1 MDPRENP
8 YTPNAGARP
17 PVLVGRQNEL
27 DAFEVLLDRLRAGRS
42 EQSMII
48 TGLRGVGKTVLLSEF
63 RRSALD
69 RDWVVV
75 EIEIA
80 KNDDE
85 QFRRILA
92 REVRRALFAIA
103 PKSKWTERAR
113 RAAQV
118 LKSFTMRLD
127 PEGNL
132 TAGLDLDAL
141 EGEADS
147 GALDADLTDVL
158 VALGEAAEQHERGVV
173 LLLDEIQFL
182 TRPQLEALIA
192 AIHKTVQRQL
202 PITLTAAGLP
212 QLAELAGEA
221 KSYAARVFKFPTID
235 KLTGSEAR
243 QALIEPAYESNVT
256 FSEEALR
263 TATAFTDG
271 YPYFLQEFGQA
282 SWNISDGPEINGA
295 DARTAKSVVEEKL
308 DSGFFKVRHDR
319 TTELELAYLRAMAQ
333 LGPEPQLAGAV
344 ADLLGRT
351 SQQCGPTRSK
361 LIERGLLYTPEHGYA
376 AFTVPQFDRYL
387 IRAIPELDVPEVR
400 KRRGP
405 KETRH

>member
-17 PVLVGRQNEL
+17 PVLVGRQDEL

-63 RRSALD
+63 RTSALD
-69 RDWVVV
+69 RDWVVI

-80 KNDDE
+80 KHDND
-85 QFRRILA
+85 QFREFLA
-92 REVRRALFAIA
+92 REIRKVLFTIA
-103 PKSKWTERAR
+103 PRAKWAGKLK
-113 RAAQV
+113 RAAQI
-118 LKSFTMRLD
+118 LKSFTVTVD
-127 PEGNL
+127 PQGTL
-132 TAGLDLDAL
+132 SAGLDVEAL
-141 EGEADS
+141 VGEADS
-147 GALDADLTDVL
+147 GSLDADLTDVL
-158 VALGEAAEQHERGVV
+158 VALGEAAAQHNQGVV

-182 TRPQLEALIA
+182 ARPQLEALIA

-221 KSYAARVFKFPTID
+221 KSYAERLFRFPTIGR
-235 KLTGSEAR
+235 LTDSQAR
-243 QALIEPAYESNVT
+243 RALIEPATESGVR
-256 FSEEALR
+256 FSEAALD
-263 TATAFTDG
+263 TAIDFTDG

-282 SWNISDGPEINGA
+282 SWNLADGPEINDT
-295 DARTAKSVVEEKL
+295 DARTAKTVVEEKL
-308 DSGFFKVRHDR
+308 DSGFFRVRHNR
-319 TTELELAYLRAMAQ
+319 TTELELAYLRAMAE

-344 ADLLGRT
+344 AELLGRT

-361 LIERGLLYTPEHGYA
+361 LIEKGLLYTPEHGFA

-387 IRAIPELDVPEVR
+387 MRAIPERTVPDVR
-400 KRRGP
+400 KRKRNS
-405 KETRH
+405 KT

>member
-17 PVLVGRQNEL
+17 PVLVGRQDEL

-63 RRSALD
+63 RTSALD
-69 RDWVVV
+69 RDWVVI

-80 KNDDE
+80 KHDND
-85 QFRRILA
+85 QFKELLA
-92 REVRRALFAIA
+92 REIRKALFAIA
-103 PKSKWTERAR
+103 PRAKWAGKLK
-113 RAAQV
+113 RAAQI
-118 LKSFTMRLD
+118 LKSFTVTVD
-127 PEGNL
+127 PQGTL
-132 TAGLDLDAL
+132 SAGLDVEAL
-141 EGEADS
+141 VGEADS

-158 VALGEAAEQHERGVV
+158 VALGEASTQHNQGVV

-182 TRPQLEALIA
+182 ARPQLEALIA

-221 KSYAARVFKFPTID
+221 KSYAERLFRFPTIGR
-235 KLTGSEAR
+235 LTDSQAR
-243 QALIEPAYESNVT
+243 RALIEPASESGVR
-256 FSEEALR
+256 FSEEALD
-263 TATAFTDG
+263 TAIDFTDG

-282 SWNISDGPEINGA
+282 SWNLADGPEINGT
-295 DARTAKSVVEEKL
+295 DARTAKTVVEEKL
-308 DSGFFKVRHDR
+308 DSGFFRVRHNR
-319 TTELELAYLRAMAQ
+319 TTELELAYLRAMAE

-344 ADLLGRT
+344 AELLGRT

-361 LIERGLLYTPEHGYA
+361 LIEKGLLYTPEHGFA
-376 AFTVPQFDRYL
+376 SFTVPQFDRYL
-387 IRAIPELDVPEVR
+387 MRTIPELNVPNVR
-400 KRRGP
+400 KRKRNS
-405 KETRH
+405 KT

>member
-1 MDPRENP
+1 MDPRKNP

-17 PVLVGRQNEL
+17 PVLVGRQDEL

-63 RRSALD
+63 RASAID
-69 RDWVVV
+69 RNWLVIEV
-75 EIEIA
+75 EIA
-80 KNDDE
+80 KHDNE
-85 QFRRILA
+85 QFRNILA
-92 REVRRALFAIA
+92 REVRKTLFAIA
-103 PKSKWTERAR
+103 PRTKWVGKLK
-113 RAAQV
+113 RAARV
-118 LKSFTMRLD
+118 LKSFTLTVD
-127 PEGNL
+127 PQGTLTVNL
-132 TAGLDLDAL
+132 EVEPL

-158 VALGEAAEQHERGVV
+158 VALGEAAAQHNQGVV

-182 TRPQLEALIA
+182 TRLQLEALIA

-221 KSYAARVFKFPTID
+221 KSYAERLFRFPAIG
-235 KLTGSEAR
+235 KLSDSDAR
-243 QALIEPAYESNVT
+243 QALIEPAYASGVR
-256 FSEEALR
+256 FSDAALN
-263 TATAFTDG
+263 TATDFTDG

-282 SWNISDGPEINGA
+282 SWNLSEGPEINAA
-295 DARTAKSVVEEKL
+295 DARMAKTEVEEKL

-319 TTELELAYLRAMAQ
+319 TTELELAYLRAMAE
-333 LGPEPQLAGAV
+333 LGPEPHLAGAV
-344 ADLLGRT
+344 AELLGRT
-351 SQQCGPTRSK
+351 SRQCGPIRSK
-361 LIERGLLYTPEHGYA
+361 LIEKGLLYTPEHGLA

-387 IRAIPELDVPEVR
+387 IRTIPALTVPDVR
-400 KRRGP
+400 LR
-405 KETRH
+405 